1 MQKIAWLLLRWPDLN
16 VSELAELMEIIRRSG
31 DQNEKINKIVD
42 NANEFGGIILKLL
55 TKLV

>member
-1 MQKIAWLLLRWPDLN
+1 
-16 VSELAELMEIIRRSG
+16 MEIIRRSG